1 MENCVSWAPK
11 LSLLGFTTNWIYERA
26 FGTELLA
33 GRGLTVDLRTLTA
46 IAAMS
51 SDSQG
56 PLPSLLVFGGIPFLM
71 VVGLKSGFLVGWPPG
86 VTLGFRHF
94 PQVLA
99 TWHSRT

>member
-1 MENCVSWAPK
+1 MPHKCGDLKLHKFIFSAGGAQVSRV
-11 LSLLGFTTNWIYERA
+11 LGSESHQAEIKIS
-26 FGTELLA
+26 
-33 GRGLTVDLRTLTA
+33 A